1 MAGLPTW
8 HSPRRADSG
17 AVGGAAA
24 LRKRRPP
31 CAGFTLL
38 EVLVAVTIFALLGMA
53 AYSGL
58 DAVLKARARLDDE
71 NRQWRS
77 VALFWVRLERDLSAF
92 IERPVRLRGSAPQAA
107 FLGEPTA
114 SGEYAAQ
121 LELTRLGAFDAGNAP
136 PERVAYRLREGKV
149 EWLRWPALDSGPRS
163 RPDVAVLL
171 DRVAT
176 LEFSY
181 RDNAG
186 LWNARWP
193 PSANTGHPTAVK
205 VLLKLESGEVL
216 TRWYAY

>member
-1 MAGLPTW
+1 MNHA
-8 HSPRRADSG
+8 R
-17 AVGGAAA
+17 
-24 LRKRRPP
+24 
-31 CAGFTLL
+31 GFTLL

-107 FLGEPTA
+107 FLGEPNVI
-114 SGEYAAQ
+114 SEYAAQ
-121 LELTRLGAFDAGNAP
+121 LELTRLGAADAGRSP
-136 PERVAYRLREGKV
+136 PERVAYRLRESKV
-149 EWLRWPALDSGPRS
+149 EWLRWPALDSDPRAT
-163 RPDVAVLL
+163 PDVAVLL
-171 DRVAT
+171 ERVAS

-181 RDNAG
+181 RDKDG
-186 LWNARWP
+186 IWHLRWP
-193 PSANTGHPTAVK
+193 PVAGLSQPSAVK
-205 VLLKLESGEVL
+205 VVLKLESGEAL